1 MPTTKSL
8 KSYWNLSMQQKF
20 LSRFSQLLENGFSI
34 ADALAI
40 MKTLF
45 KKQAVDPMIIACLQG
60 QNFADTLE
68 ECHFEHRII
77 YMIRSS
83 EQAGALLQGLQ
94 KAADYSDFHLKNRSD
109 LSKKIRY
116 PLTLFGLMSLILI
129 AVFILFMPKI
139 QSFYDS
145 FNLSG
150 NTDFLQTIFII
161 IGCLIG
167 VIALLTILMTLILK
181 WQSIPFQAHVKQWL
195 FKLPLLRSL
204 MQKIFSYYFSSQ
216 WLIFLTCGLSLK
228 ESLEM
233 MLKFETI
240 PFIKLIIK
248 EFNQTLEAGT
258 PLELAFHQSPYFT
271 PYFRLTMAHALT
283 LGSIQAELAY
293 YSHSEFKQ
301 LSALLSQ
308 SFKILQFSLLML
320 IGIIIILIYLSI
332 LQPVFQMI
340 DII

>member
-8 KSYWNLSMQQKF
+8 KSYWNLNMQQKF

-34 ADALAI
+34 SDALSI
-40 MKTLF
+40 MTSLF
-45 KKQAVDPMIIACLQG
+45 KKQAIEPMIESCLQG
-60 QNFADTLE
+60 KTFSDTLKT
-68 ECHFEHRII
+68 CHFEHRII
-77 YMIRSS
+77 YMVQSS
-83 EQAGALLQGLQ
+83 EQAGALLQGLK
-94 KAADYSDFHLKNRSD
+94 KAADYSDFHLKNRSE

-116 PLTLFGLMSLILI
+116 PLALFSLMSLILT

-150 NTDFLQTIFII
+150 DSAFMQMIFII
-161 IGCLIG
+161 IGCFMGVVICLTTLI
-167 VIALLTILMTLILK
+167 LLILK
-181 WQSIPFQAHVKQWL
+181 WQSLSFSQCAKRWL
-195 FKLPLLRSL
+195 FKIPLLRSL

-216 WLIFLTCGLSLK
+216 WLIFLNCGLSLK
-228 ESLEM
+228 ESLNM

-240 PFIKLIIK
+240 PFIKLIIQ
-248 EFNQTLEAGT
+248 EFKYQLETGL
-258 PLELAFHQSPYFT
+258 PLEQAFHQSPYFT

-283 LGSIQAELAY
+283 LGSIQSELHY
-293 YSHSEFKQ
+293 YSQSEFKQ
-301 LSALLSQ
+301 LSSWLNQ

-320 IGIIIILIYLSI
+320 IGIIIIFIYLSI

-340 DII
+340 NII

>member
-1 MPTTKSL
+1 MSTTKSL

-34 ADALAI
+34 ADALII

-45 KKQAVDPMIIACLQG
+45 KKQAVDPMITACLQG
-60 QNFADTLE
+60 QSFANTLE
-68 ECHFEHRII
+68 SCHFEHRII

-94 KAADYSDFHLKNRSD
+94 KAADYSDFHLKHRSE
-109 LSKKIRY
+109 LSKKVRY
-116 PLTLFGLMSLILI
+116 PLTLFGLMSLILM

-150 NTDFLQTIFII
+150 DTNFLQTIFIL
-161 IGCLIG
+161 IGCFIG
-167 VIALLTILMTLILK
+167 VIALLTFLITLILK
-181 WQSIPFQAHVKQWL
+181 WQSLSFQQYVKQGL
-195 FKLPLLRSL
+195 FKIPLLRQL

-216 WLIFLTCGLSLK
+216 WLIFLNCGLSLK

-240 PFIKLIIK
+240 PFIKLIVQ
-248 EFNQTLEAGT
+248 EFKNTLEVGT

-283 LGSIQAELAY
+283 LGSIQSELNY
-293 YSHSEFKQ
+293 YANSEFKQ
-301 LSALLSQ
+301 LSSLLNQ